1 MLGTSPWLPWKPGHV
16 IVVTVT
22 GETDAADLLK
32 RGGEGYDRVEDR
44 MGEFVERLNIHTQLY
59 IDCSRGIFSEK

>member
-32 RGGEGYDRVEDR
+32 RGG
-44 MGEFVERLNIHTQLY
+44 
-59 IDCSRGIFSEK
+59 RGTIEWRTGWENLWRG